1 MFLKYAEFRR
11 VLEKRGSATCDN
23 ITTTDDNSE
32 VLGEKKRSLLQVT
45 ILPHR
50 WQFRSSWKKKEFATG
65 DNITTTKGNFEGKK
79 AIVNVS
85 KPTIA
90 SFVDLVDMC
99 AHNCCGYCCVLR
111 LVDPVARLGHVII
124 LKSKSDKSL
133 STGFSKLVSLSC
145 FLQLLFTML

>member
-11 VLEKRGSATCDN
+11 ILEKRGSAICDN

-32 VLGEKKRSLLQVT
+32 VLGEKKRNNITTPMAIQKFL
-45 ILPHR
+45 
-50 WQFRSSWKKKEFATG
+50 KKKEFATG

-90 SFVDLVDMC
+90 SFV
-99 AHNCCGYCCVLR
+99 
-111 LVDPVARLGHVII
+111 
-124 LKSKSDKSL
+124 
-133 STGFSKLVSLSC
+133 
-145 FLQLLFTML
+145 